1 MIDYHKHNKNNDI
14 IDLEFELK
22 KIIEELQI
30 QNEELKKERDRAE
43 KSDKLKSIFLANMS
57 HEIRTPLNS
66 ILGFSSLLLNKYYS
80 RRDIKRYL
88 NIINKN
94 GEQLLKLIND
104 IIDLSKLEVGELKLD
119 IEYFN
124 IKNLLTDIY
133 QSFSFNNKIINN
145 KIKFKINIDKKLM
158 NCLIQSDKYRLEQIL
173 VNLISN
179 SIKFTRNGDIIEFGC
194 YLLNSNL
201 LKCYVKDTGIGFN
214 KKDKDIIFNRFI
226 QLDNISNRKGTGLG
240 LSIVKG
246 LIKKLNGNIN
256 VTSIQN
262 KGTIFYFTIPV
273 DINKVTIKKIKKQN
287 KFNFKNIDILIVE
300 DIEYNFELLRE
311 MLLNTKCNIY
321 WASNG
326 VECLKYM
333 KNKRYDIILLDIRMP
348 VMDGYETIKRIRKI
362 DKNIPVIAQTAYA
375 ISNDKDKLIQ
385 LGCSDYISK
394 PIKKDELYSIISK
407 YI

>member
-1 MIDYHKHNKNNDI
+1 
-14 IDLEFELK
+14 
-22 KIIEELQI
+22 
-30 QNEELKKERDRAE
+30 
-43 KSDKLKSIFLANMS
+43 
-57 HEIRTPLNS
+57 
-66 ILGFSSLLLNKYYS
+66 
-80 RRDIKRYL
+80 
-88 NIINKN
+88 
-94 GEQLLKLIND
+94 
-104 IIDLSKLEVGELKLD
+104 
-119 IEYFN
+119 
-124 IKNLLTDIY
+124 
-133 QSFSFNNKIINN
+133 
-145 KIKFKINIDKKLM
+145 
-158 NCLIQSDKYRLEQIL
+158 
-173 VNLISN
+173 
-179 SIKFTRNGDIIEFGC
+179 
-194 YLLNSNL
+194 
-201 LKCYVKDTGIGFN
+201 
-214 KKDKDIIFNRFI
+214 
-226 QLDNISNRKGTGLG
+226 
-240 LSIVKG
+240 
-246 LIKKLNGNIN
+246 
-256 VTSIQN
+256 
-262 KGTIFYFTIPV
+262 V

-287 KFNFKNIDILIVE
+287 KFNFKNIDVLIVE

>member
-1 MIDYHKHNKNNDI
+1 MIDYHKHNKDNDI
-14 IDLEFELK
+14 ISLEFELK

-80 RRDIKRYL
+80 RKDIKRYL

-104 IIDLSKLEVGELKLD
+104 IIDLSKLEVDELKLD

-124 IKNLLTDIY
+124 IKKLLTDIY

-145 KIKFKINIDKKLM
+145 KIKFRININKKDM
-158 NCLIQSDKYRLEQIL
+158 DCLIQTDKYRIEQIL

-179 SIKFTRNGDIIEFGC
+179 SIKFTKNGDIIEFGC
-194 YLLNSNL
+194 YLLKSNV

-214 KKDKDIIFNRFI
+214 KKDKEIIFNRFI
-226 QLDNISNRKGTGLG
+226 QLDNMSNRKGTGLG

-246 LIKKLNGNIN
+246 LINKLNGDIN
-256 VTSIQN
+256 VVSIQN
-262 KGTIFYFTIPV
+262 KGTIFYFTIPIN
-273 DINKVTIKKIKKQN
+273 INKEKIKKIKKQY
-287 KFNFKNIDILIVE
+287 KFNFKDINILIVE
-300 DIEYNFELLRE
+300 DIEYNFELIRE
-311 MLLNTKCNIY
+311 MLLSTKCNIY

-362 DKNIPVIAQTAYA
+362 NKNIPVIAQTAYA

-385 LGCSDYISK
+385 MGCSDYIPK
-394 PIKKDELYSIISK
+394 PIKKDDLYSIISK